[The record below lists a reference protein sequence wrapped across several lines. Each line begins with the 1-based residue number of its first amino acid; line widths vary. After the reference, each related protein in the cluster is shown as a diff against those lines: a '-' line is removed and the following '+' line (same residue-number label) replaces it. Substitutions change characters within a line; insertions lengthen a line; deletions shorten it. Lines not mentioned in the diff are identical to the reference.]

1 MDYNKRYRNLRLHL
15 EQFLLAETKFLST
28 SEGEGDFYFE
38 SLNRHYCKHCI
49 RHYLRKMAEF
59 YPFTIFNE

>member
-28 SEGEGDFYFE
+28 SEGE
-38 SLNRHYCKHCI
+38 
-49 RHYLRKMAEF
+49 AT
-59 YPFTIFNE
+59 FTWTATTANIVLDII